1 MRHAPKSGSIKVS
14 GVSSGQLSD
23 GRSMAEARS
32 RSAGIGSGCG
42 ANPRPECAAAR
53 RAEAPQIWQK
63 GGDESRTAAAFDV
76 RQRWKKRSNGSAFK
90 LILAWPSGS
99 EAPHGQSELEISGN
113 DAPSPPEDSQ
123 ARKRY
128 HPPTSCFGMRYRKI
142 AAIRTLT
149 DESTATLAIKFP
161 FLRLQSSRCVN
172 QTPLQV
178 PLRKQEGGINP
189 RHQRDGRGVGGRG
202 DSRGALIYSPSFR

>member
-1 MRHAPKSGSIKVS
+1 MLICFRN
-14 GVSSGQLSD
+14 
-23 GRSMAEARS
+23 AR
-32 RSAGIGSGCG
+32 R
-42 ANPRPECAAAR
+42 RR

-76 RQRWKKRSNGSAFK
+76 RQRWKNHSNGSVFK

-99 EAPHGQSELEISGN
+99 EAPHGQSEPRWN

-128 HPPTSCFGMRYRKI
+128 YPLTSCFGMRYRKI
-142 AAIRTLT
+142 AAFRTLT
-149 DESTATLAIKFP
+149 DESTPTSAIKFP
-161 FLRLQSSRCVN
+161 VLRLQYSRCVN

-178 PLRKQEGGINP
+178 PLRKQEGGITP
-189 RHQRDGRGVGGRG
+189 RYQRDGRGRGGFTRRP
-202 DSRGALIYSPSFR
+202 DLPSVVPLMPDLSSS